1 MIILQGQKTS
11 AVFSFPN
18 YGIVTRL
25 RTLHFVAPSALPF
38 SFSPTGPA
46 FPQLPTLAA
55 INQLGLLKSAACSGE
70 SSTSTGQQER
80 KKRGKKAET
89 KREGVPKEG
98 WIFGKYPEGG
108 GRLIERLKR
117 PNHVG
122 GVGLRR
128 GAFLASLVEG
138 EKCKCVYS

>member
-25 RTLHFVAPSALPF
+25 RTLHFVAPFALPF
-38 SFSPTGPA
+38 SFSPTRPA

-55 INQLGLLKSAACSGE
+55 INQLGLLKSTARSAE
-70 SSTSTGQQER
+70 SSTSSG
-80 KKRGKKAET
+80 RGKR
-89 KREGVPKEG
+89 KRKSPGRARAQEG
-98 WIFGKYPEGG
+98 WIFAEIYPEGG
-108 GRLIERLKR
+108 VRLIERLKR

-128 GAFLASLVEG
+128 GAFS
-138 EKCKCVYS
+138 CRS